1 MAPPSG
7 WFSTCPVSQFR
18 CVSECIWKYG
28 YFQQV
33 VACLLTLLWLVCVYM
48 AFSGYTLGK
57 VMRVLYAKGLCNA
70 KNHGCQRPKRQP
82 QIMWPFRTATVRFS
96 IITSSKTVAANDC
109 DNNRQLAVAIWP
121 HKPEV
126 LLSRELRQIV
136 SKFQLWQVQE
146 SAPKWSQ
153 QRPNT
158 VQYYSIVFSSALPV
172 YMYLYNHGKCQN
184 DIFTLLS
191 Q

>member
-1 MAPPSG
+1 MISYTTTTITTNMYISQKLFISALIPSHQIFLRCPICLIPYLLLHFTWKLCNMAPPSG

-57 VMRVLYAKGLCNA
+57 VMRVLYAKGPCNA
-70 KNHGCQRPKRQP
+70 KNHGCQRSKRQP

-126 LLSRELRQIV
+126 LLSRELR
-136 SKFQLWQVQE
+136 
-146 SAPKWSQ
+146 
-153 QRPNT
+153 
-158 VQYYSIVFSSALPV
+158 
-172 YMYLYNHGKCQN
+172 
-184 DIFTLLS
+184 
-191 Q
+191 